1 MSPVSA
7 NAPPHDRN
15 VQGLKHSTP
24 IYVSAD
30 VRDFYNALNLR
41 NSIHL
46 PVSVNAPPHGQ
57 NAQVLKCSILGHV
70 SASVLEF

>member
-1 MSPVSA
+1 MSHVSV
-7 NAPPHDRN
+7 NAPPHDQN

-24 IYVSAD
+24 IYVNAG
-30 VRDFYNALNLR
+30 VHDFYNALNLR